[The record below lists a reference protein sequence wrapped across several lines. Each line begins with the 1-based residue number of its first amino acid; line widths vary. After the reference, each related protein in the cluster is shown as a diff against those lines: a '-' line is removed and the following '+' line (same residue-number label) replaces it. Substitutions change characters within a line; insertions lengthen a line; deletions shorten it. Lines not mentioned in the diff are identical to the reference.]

1 MQWTQVQE
9 GLEGSL
15 GDLPL
20 RPDTL
25 TSPGDLNW
33 LDLIRAEVVIVLAE
47 HLAKLRLGLKVN
59 HIFHPIWHQAT
70 EVNGTKCSFLDILF
84 KPKES
89 FNY

>member
-1 MQWTQVQE
+1 M
-9 GLEGSL
+9 

-59 HIFHPIWHQAT
+59 HISPFRNGKVESENIPAQA
-70 EVNGTKCSFLDILF
+70 
-84 KPKES
+84 
-89 FNY
+89 